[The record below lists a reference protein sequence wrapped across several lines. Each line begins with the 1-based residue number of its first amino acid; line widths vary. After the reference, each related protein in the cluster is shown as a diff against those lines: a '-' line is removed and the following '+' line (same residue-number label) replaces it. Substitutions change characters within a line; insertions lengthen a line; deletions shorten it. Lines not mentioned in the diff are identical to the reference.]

1 MRIVTLLILAASM
14 LAAADV
20 AGSYAGTVEI
30 PAGVFQVTLTLE
42 QKGDD
47 ISGAIATQGD
57 SYPIQKG
64 KVTGSKLSFEVAAD
78 QIYTAECVYENGR
91 LSGEI
96 KPAGGGGGTID
107 VSRSK

>member
-1 MRIVTLLILAASM
+1 MKIVALLMMAAAM
-14 LAAADV
+14 LAAADI

-30 PAGVFQVTLTLE
+30 PAGIFQVTLTLE

-64 KVTGSKLSFEVAAD
+64 KLSGNKLSFEVAAD
-78 QIYTAECVYENGR
+78 QVYTAECVYENGR